1 MSNLLSLHYCI
12 IYHLRVSSLDH
23 YKSLRL
29 FIAIFLELDM
39 LIRILILILA
49 FIFFIWTNIHILL
62 FIDLVHMFIICNEI
76 RLCFILEITLV
87 DLRFRIGSLSL
98 NFILFRLWLLKCFN
112 SPFDNTL
119 ESGCPLWFFNKLL
132 IGIRLLRLLDW
143 QSIFIIELVLSRCYR
158 VLFWANIV
166 FSQYTFLI
174 AFHFFFFFHFFVL
187 GLKIR

>member
-1 MSNLLSLHYCI
+1 MLTCI
-12 IYHLRVSSLDH
+12 NS
-23 YKSLRL
+23 
-29 FIAIFLELDM
+29 FP
-39 LIRILILILA
+39 
-49 FIFFIWTNIHILL
+49 FIFFILKNIHILL
-62 FIDLVHMFIICNEI
+62 FIDLVYMFIICNEI
-76 RLCFILEITLV
+76 WLCIILEITLV

-174 AFHFFFFFHFFVL
+174 AFHFFFIFHFCVL

>member
-1 MSNLLSLHYCI
+1 MATRDTTLHF
-12 IYHLRVSSLDH
+12 RVVRVESRDNWHSALCPT
-23 YKSLRL
+23 LPR
-29 FIAIFLELDM
+29 
-39 LIRILILILA
+39 
-49 FIFFIWTNIHILL
+49 
-62 FIDLVHMFIICNEI
+62 ICNEI
-76 RLCFILEITLV
+76 WLCFILEITLV
-87 DLRFRIGSLSL
+87 DLRFRIGSISL
-98 NFILFRLWLLKCFN
+98 IFILFRLWLLKCFN

-174 AFHFFFFFHFFVL
+174 AFHFFFIFHFFVL